1 MQRKTCDIGTDQ
13 SDDSKNGVTSPYV
26 MKRSI
31 IQNSSV
37 LCRNTA
43 TLQRLQRLL
52 PKLLPRPFTF
62 TKRAVDSDSFSFARR
77 EQTSHRCY
85 EGKRRESEREK
96 KIKYAENQRSPVPTD
111 ASGASTSSVPA
122 RTDDRGK
129 IGRVY
134 IHLPD
139 SELPFPFASLI
150 GREVTKYARS
160 GPKRNRQNRNAANG
174 DKRTSSPRN

>member
-1 MQRKTCDIGTDQ
+1 MCHERVSTWNWLELNRKKPLPPPVMQRKTCDIGTDQ

-62 TKRAVDSDSFSFARR
+62 TKRAVDSDSFSLARR

-122 RTDDRGK
+122 RTNDRGK
-129 IGRVY
+129 FGSFY
-134 IHLPD
+134 IHLSTRNYFSP
-139 SELPFPFASLI
+139 SL
-150 GREVTKYARS
+150 RLLDVK
-160 GPKRNRQNRNAANG
+160 
-174 DKRTSSPRN
+174 